1 MKKNY
6 WNYAFIGVCAVS
18 TATLYSCVDDAY
30 DLNKDIDKTIT
41 VGGDLTIPSSSTE
54 EMLLKDILDLED
66 NSTVVADKNGDYAIV
81 KAGNPS
87 SNDVNVS
94 SVVINGENIK
104 FDSHKM
110 DIDFTGNTGVKKF
123 QVNDYNISINIKE
136 NGIDNDIIDIK
147 SALIK
152 ENSRATLR
160 LSIVGGN
167 NVGFGVEGGFC
178 IEFPEYMKVKSELCR
193 ADGNKLYLNGNYNF
207 VNGVLEIPFNIEKI
221 VFENGS
227 DAVFDRES
235 HAIVMGGNIKI
246 NGTIFSINSN
256 VQGNYVFST
265 GVYCDMI
272 DIDSATAMVNPDI
285 NISVKPVEINNLP
298 DFLTEEGVIFEA
310 TDPRVFLIVGNNSP
324 LKTNVSMGIVSWKNG
339 LKCNKVR
346 VDSFVIPGNIKDYTI
361 CINKFKEGM
370 TDGIFYVKCENLSD
384 VIKNIPDLIEVVDVN
399 AQIVQG
405 EFYDVKLGN
414 TYTIN
419 NMYEINTP
427 LMFTGE
433 TNIKYT
439 DNFDGMSKDLEDI
452 EFDNL
457 SISMKATNK
466 IPMNLTLTAK
476 AIDTDGYVM
485 ENVSITVDK
494 TIPAG
499 NGENASVEDIN
510 MLVKTTDGSRV
521 KNLDGLKFMVQGTP
535 TEATSK
541 VAMNENQSLKLDNM
555 KLKVTGG
562 ITMDLN

>member
-41 VGGDLTIPSSSTE
+41 VGGDLTIPCSSTE

-104 FDSHKM
+104 FDSHNM
-110 DIDFTGNTGVKKF
+110 DIDFTGNTGLKRF
-123 QVNDYNISINIKE
+123 QLNDYNISININE
-136 NGIDNDIIDIK
+136 NGIDNDIVDIK

-152 ENSRATLR
+152 ENKNTLR
-160 LSIVGGN
+160 LSIAGGN
-167 NVGFGVEGGFC
+167 NVGFDVEDGFC
-178 IEFPEYMKVKSELCR
+178 IEFPEYMKVKSELYR
-193 ADGNKLYLNGNYNF
+193 TEGNKLYLNGNNNF
-207 VNGVLEIPFNIEKI
+207 VNGVLEIPFCIEKI
-221 VFENGS
+221 VFENES
-227 DAVFDRES
+227 DAAFDREK

-246 NGTIFSINSN
+246 NGTIYSTDSN
-256 VQGNYVFST
+256 VQGKYVFST
-265 GVYCDMI
+265 VVNCDMI
-272 DIDSATAMVNPDI
+272 EIDSATAMVNPEI

-324 LKTNVSMGIVSWKNG
+324 LKANISMGIVSWKNG
-339 LKCNKVR
+339 LRCNKVS

-361 CINKFKEGM
+361 CINKFEEGM
-370 TDGIFYVKCENLSD
+370 IDGIFYVKCENLSD

-405 EFYDVKLGN
+405 EFYDVKLGK

-439 DNFDGMSKDLEDI
+439 DNFDGMSNDLEDI

-466 IPMNLTLTAK
+466 IPMNMTLTAK

-499 NGENASVEDIN
+499 SGENASVEDIN

-541 VAMNENQSLKLDNM
+541 VAMNENQSLKLDDM

-562 ITMDLN
+562 ITIDLN